1 MKRGLFAVLVT
12 LLVLAIG
19 VTFGQDKM
27 KAEKKSKDKEVT
39 VTGEVV
45 DVGCYLHRGAR
56 GEKHKE
62 CAEACAKAGGQLG
75 ILTEKGDLYLSIMP
89 DDHSTGPNAILMDQ
103 IAQKV
108 EATGIVRSKGG
119 VRGLMI
125 TKVTMA
131 STEKKA
137 EENK

>member
-1 MKRGLFAVLVT
+1 MKRGFFVVLVGF
-12 LLVLAIG
+12 LVLS
-19 VTFGQDKM
+19 VCMTFAQDKM
-27 KAEKKSKDKEVT
+27 KMGKKSKDKEVT

-45 DVGCYLHRGAR
+45 DVGCYLHHGAK

-75 ILTEKGDLYLSIMP
+75 ILTDKGDLYLSVLP
-89 DDHSTGPNAILMDQ
+89 DDHSTGPNAILMDH

-119 VRGLMI
+119 IRGLMI
-125 TKVTMA
+125 TKVAIA
-131 STEKKA
+131 STEKPS